1 MTRVSTNDGRVGGS
15 MRSNRMSQPTSTVGT
30 AVTGTIHENDVAGP
44 GVRDLDVRLDPVGA
58 CRRVGVQHEQHVLRG
73 LRDRQR
79 AVGRRS
85 VAEEPTAR
93 ARLAGANRRDRQ
105 RAENVSRNP

>member
-44 GVRDLDVRLDPVGA
+44 VYAIWMCASTRWAPVAGSVSSTNSTFSAACAIGSEPSGGGA
-58 CRRVGVQHEQHVLRG
+58 LQKNPPHA
-73 LRDRQR
+73 R
-79 AVGRRS
+79 ASR
-85 VAEEPTAR
+85 APTA
-93 ARLAGANRRDRQ
+93 AIASA
-105 RAENVSRNP
+105 PTT